1 MLRHAIAAVLLLA
14 GCAGVPPP
22 PPRDAPLPYP
32 PETRERLLRLALA
45 EWAEWGCLAR
55 GLPGPTLAVGCA
67 NPRAANPEGAP
78 ENFPRVLAYWRAVPQ
93 AEEAIA
99 PNRARYRRAL
109 AGDNSGLWAEPFW
122 SAAFISWLFAAA
134 GVDRVEFAPDHAHA
148 TYLDHLDR
156 VAAEFPA
163 LAAFV
168 PREPSEHAPAPGDLA
183 CFDRSAPRR
192 QLASW
197 AERTAERGR
206 PRPMHCDLVVAT
218 GPGVVEVVGGNVGDA
233 VALTRLPADEA
244 GRLLPGERR
253 MIVVVENRLGRLP
266 PFGGTS

>member
-1 MLRHAIAAVLLLA
+1 MLGRAMVVLLLLS
-14 GCAGVPPP
+14 GCASLPPP
-22 PPRDAPLPYP
+22 PPREAPLPYP

-45 EWAEWGCLAR
+45 EWAEWGCVTR

-67 NPRAANPEGAP
+67 APRDANPEGAP
-78 ENFPRVLAYWRAVPQ
+78 ENFSRVLAYWRAVPQ

-109 AGDNSGLWAEPFW
+109 AGEAAGLWAEPFW
-122 SAAFISWLFAAA
+122 SAAFVSWLMAAA
-134 GVDRVEFAPDHAHA
+134 GVDRAEFAPDHAHA

-168 PREPSEHAPAPGDLA
+168 PRDPAEHAPAPGDLA
-183 CFDRSAPRR
+183 CFDRSARHP
-192 QLASW
+192 LASW
-197 AERTAERGR
+197 AERAAERGR
-206 PRPMHCDLVVAT
+206 FRPMHCDLVVAT
-218 GPGVVEVVGGNVGDA
+218 GPGVVEVVGGNVGDS
-233 VALTRLPADEA
+233 VALTRLPADAA

-253 MIVVVENRLGRLP
+253 MIVVMHNRLGRLP
-266 PFGGTS
+266 PFGRTS